1 MAMAM
6 IIGSEMLLIWCW
18 WRSPSLWA
26 VWGGSW
32 SHKSDIADDDDK
44 DDDEDVDDGEVVVD
58 DDAHQACELCEEVA
72 EVIGGMESEPRHAVA
87 EDQPGAQHQLGKILN
102 IIQVWNKKC
111 EMRNIFL

>member
-1 MAMAM
+1 MQ
-6 IIGSEMLLIWCW
+6 LCT
-18 WRSPSLWA
+18 
-26 VWGGSW
+26 
-32 SHKSDIADDDDK
+32 K
-44 DDDEDVDDGEVVVD
+44 DDDEDVDDGEVDSD
-58 DDAHQACELCEEVA
+58 DDAHQACELGEEVA

>member
-1 MAMAM
+1 MKC
-6 IIGSEMLLIWCW
+6 CW
-18 WRSPSLWA
+18 YDVDGDHQACELCG
-26 VWGGSW
+26 VSW
-32 SHKSDIADDDDK
+32 SQNSDTADDNDE
-44 DDDEDVDDGEVVVD
+44 DDDEDVDDGELDGD

-72 EVIGGMESEPRHAVA
+72 EVIGGMESEPRHVVA

>member
-1 MAMAM
+1 MKC
-6 IIGSEMLLIWCW
+6 CW
-18 WRSPSLWA
+18 YDVDDDHQACELCG
-26 VWGGSW
+26 VSW
-32 SHKSDIADDDDK
+32 SHNSDTADDDDEDDEDDE
-44 DDDEDVDDGEVVVD
+44 DDDEDVDDGEVDGD